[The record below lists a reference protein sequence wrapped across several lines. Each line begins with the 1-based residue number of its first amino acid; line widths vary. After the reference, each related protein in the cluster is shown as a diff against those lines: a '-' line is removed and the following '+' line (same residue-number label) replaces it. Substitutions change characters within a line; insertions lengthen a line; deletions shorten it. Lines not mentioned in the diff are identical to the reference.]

1 MSSSSRFAGS
11 ITSSSSNPDERQ
23 LCVALVLSRGREVGI
38 ATIDVDSITTCEL
51 ASIMDNTQETAVAAF
66 TDPLFFALTACVMDR
81 VPVTAKDVLPLRYE
95 VDWVKVFTWT

>member
-1 MSSSSRFAGS
+1 MDETNAKPCGILIGS
-11 ITSSSSNPDERQ
+11 
-23 LCVALVLSRGREVGI
+23 GREVGI